1 MERTPTPHLL
11 PARDVTRGARL
22 RDLRRQGGIFT
33 AYFAQFVKSRLAY
46 RVDFLIDLIAN
57 LFSLGVQLAVITVL
71 FSKVDALQGW
81 SYEQVLFIYGF
92 SLLPLGL
99 FNLVSVNLYR
109 FSDLYIIEGQFDRV
123 LLRPVNPLAQVLFSS
138 FGMGG
143 LNELVL
149 GSAVMAYALNALGRG
164 LDVLDAALLLLFAA
178 TGALVYLG
186 VFLGLTSVSFW
197 FEDRMGLAPPVY
209 NVIRFSRYPLTI
221 FHPLVRILLTFV
233 LPFAWVAFYP
243 STWFVG
249 GDEFHRIALLTPVVG
264 LATFGLAYLVWSRG
278 MGRYTSTGS

>member
-1 MERTPTPHLL
+1 MDRQHAPHLL
-11 PARDVTRGARL
+11 PPRDAARGAR
-22 RDLRRQGGIFT
+22 RRELRRQGAIYAAF
-33 AYFAQFVKSRLAY
+33 FAQFVKSRLAY
-46 RVDFLIDLIAN
+46 RMDFLIDLVAN
-57 LFSLGVQLAVITVL
+57 LFSLGVQIAVITVL
-71 FSKVDALQGW
+71 FSKVTALQGW
-81 SYEQVLFIYGF
+81 SYHQVLFIYGF
-92 SLLPLGL
+92 SLLPLGF

-149 GSAVMAYALNALGRG
+149 GSAVMGYALHGMERSLGAG
-164 LDVLDAALLLLFAA
+164 DVLLLLLFAA
-178 TGALVYLG
+178 TAALVYLG

-209 NVIRFSRYPLTI
+209 NVIRFARYPLTI
-221 FHPLVRILLTFV
+221 FHPLVRVLLTFV

-243 STWFVG
+243 STWFIG
-249 GDEFHRIALLTPVVG
+249 ADEFRRIALLTP
-264 LATFGLAYLVWSRG
+264 
-278 MGRYTSTGS
+278 

>member
-1 MERTPTPHLL
+1 MDRAPDAHRL
-11 PARDVTRGARL
+11 PPRDVAAGARL
-22 RDLRRQGGIFT
+22 RELRRQGGIYAAF
-33 AYFAQFVKSRLAY
+33 FAQFVKSRLAY
-46 RVDFLIDLIAN
+46 RVDFLIDLVAN

-71 FSKVDALQGW
+71 FGKVDALQGW

-123 LLRPVNPLAQVLFSS
+123 LLRPVNPLAQILFSS
-138 FGMGG
+138 FGMSG

-149 GSAVMAYALNALGRG
+149 GSGVMAYALHGLGLTLG
-164 LDVLDAALLLLFAA
+164 AVDVLLLLLFAA
-178 TGALVYLG
+178 TAALVYLG

-209 NVIRFSRYPLTI
+209 NVIRFARYPLTI
-221 FHPLVRILLTFV
+221 FHPLVRLLLTFV
-233 LPFAWVAFYP
+233 LPFAWVAYYP

-249 GDEFHRIALLTPVVG
+249 AEEFRRIALLTPVVG
-264 LATFGLAYLVWSRG
+264 AVTFGLSYLVWTRG
-278 MGRYTSTGS
+278 MRRYTSTGS